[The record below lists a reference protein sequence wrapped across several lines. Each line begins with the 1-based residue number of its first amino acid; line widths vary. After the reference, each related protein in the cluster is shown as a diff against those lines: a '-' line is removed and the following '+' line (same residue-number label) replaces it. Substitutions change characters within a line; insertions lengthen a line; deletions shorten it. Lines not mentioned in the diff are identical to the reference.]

1 MLVQGYNH
9 IVTSRERA
17 AAADLLREAGL
28 DMPEGIDS
36 GLGFYED
43 GRLVGAAFLAGNVIC
58 GVCTSSTHQE
68 QGLASSLVGRIL
80 TEALGKGFG
89 RVCIFTKPE
98 EASKFAEM
106 GFHLVAAT
114 ETAALLEFGSPDYAA
129 WMRQTRAELQRAL
142 AALPQGDAP
151 LGAVVMNANPF
162 TLGHRGLVE
171 EAARRC
177 PQVAVFVVE
186 EDASSFP
193 FEDRLALVRA
203 GVSGIAGAA
212 VLPAGPYM
220 VSRSSFPAYFSG
232 KAAHAAVHAGLDAEI
247 FAAKVAPDM
256 GIAIRFVGD
265 EPYCPATATYNA
277 VMRRVLPAHG
287 IGFCEIPRRCGGEG
301 IISASKVREILRDER
316 YGQRTEELRQLVPET
331 TLEFLL
337 SDKGRGIAEALRG
350 RSGRH

>member
-1 MLVQGYNH
+1 MLAQGYAH
-9 IVTSRERA
+9 IVTARDRAEA
-17 AAADLLREAGL
+17 AALLRQAGL
-28 DMPEGIDS
+28 DMPEGVDA

-58 GVCTSSTHQE
+58 GVCTSTTHQE

-98 EASKFAEM
+98 EAAKFAVM
-106 GFHLVAAT
+106 GFHPVAAT
-114 ETAALLEFGSPDYAA
+114 EAAALLEFGSPDYAA
-129 WMRQTRAELQRAL
+129 WVRQTRD
-142 AALPQGDAP
+142 ALPRGEGAP

-177 PQVAVFVVE
+177 PRVAVFVVE

-193 FEDRLALVRA
+193 FADRLALVRA
-203 GVSGIAGAA
+203 GVSGIAGAV

-220 VSRSSFPAYFSG
+220 VSRGSFPAYFSG

-247 FAAKVAPDM
+247 FASKIAPDL
-256 GIAIRFVGD
+256 GIGIRFVGE
-265 EPYCPATATYNA
+265 EPYCPATATYNE

-287 IGFCEIPRRCGGEG
+287 IGFCEIPRKCGGEG
-301 IISASKVREILRDER
+301 IISASKVREILRDAD
-316 YGQRTEELRQLVPET
+316 YGQRLAELRQLVPET

-337 SDKGRGIAEALRG
+337 SEAGRGIAAALRG

>member
-1 MLVQGYNH
+1 MLAQGYNH
-9 IVTSRERA
+9 IVTPRERA
-17 AAADLLREAGL
+17 AAAELLREAGL
-28 DMPEGIDS
+28 DMPEGIDT

-43 GRLVGAAFLAGNVIC
+43 GRLVGVAFLAGNVIC

-98 EASKFAEM
+98 EAPKFAVM

-114 ETAALLEFGSPDYAA
+114 EAAALLEFGSPDYAA
-129 WMRQTRAELQRAL
+129 WMRQTRAELA
-142 AALPQGDAP
+142 QGENVP

-171 EAARRC
+171 EAVRRC
-177 PQVAVFVVE
+177 PQVVVFVVE
-186 EDASSFP
+186 EDASAFP
-193 FEDRLALVRA
+193 FADRLALVRH

-220 VSRSSFPAYFSG
+220 VSRGSFPAYFSG

-247 FAAKVAPDM
+247 FAAKVAPDL

-287 IGFCEIPRRCGGEG
+287 IGFCEMPRRCGGEG